1 MPKLVKPKDIDLQNE
16 KACNDLKDRM
26 RMVFMRLT
34 VTNEVKK
41 PEMIKKYGE
50 TFTYTEE
57 YIKKFLKRY
66 DCIEYFY
73 IYTQTTKTN
82 LETLNSRIITFV
94 CDTPRS
100 HLLALR
106 R

>member
-1 MPKLVKPKDIDLQNE
+1 MSKNVKPKDIDLQNE

-34 VTNEVKK
+34 VTNEVKN

-57 YIKKFLKRY
+57 HIK
-66 DCIEYFY
+66 
-73 IYTQTTKTN
+73 
-82 LETLNSRIITFV
+82 
-94 CDTPRS
+94 PR
-100 HLLALR
+100 
-106 R
+106 